1 MTNRSVARS
10 LRTVVAAGLMLVA
23 GLAGRTA
30 YGAEDKLGI
39 SWEEFTLPN
48 GLRVVLAPMPTSPM
62 THVRVLYH
70 VGSRDERVDRQGFA
84 HMFEH
89 MMFRGSAHVPPQ
101 EHMKLV
107 NGVGGYSNAFTSF
120 DKTEYVDTV
129 PSNYTEMAL
138 WLEAD
143 RMSSFKVSPQIFQ
156 TERLVVAEEWRI
168 GQNRPYGTMWEELF
182 GEFYKASP
190 YRWTPIGNMDQLRAA
205 QPAELQAFFNKYYVP
220 NNAIL
225 VVAGNIDVAKTRG
238 EVEKYFGWIPARGGL
253 EHQNA
258 SINSATGVVKNGPR
272 VWGIERDIPQ
282 EPKHTKAERAEVV
295 MRVALPREV
304 VAYPMPKPTDP
315 DYDAAQIMLQILGDG
330 RSSRLS
336 RALVTNAEPLC
347 VAADSVAEDLEDGG
361 IMGASAT
368 LLQGK
373 DPAAVEKVL
382 RDQIKLMR
390 DTAVSPEELEKAKQQ
405 QRLGLA
411 TRFETAEKVTAELGE
426 TLLSYG
432 STERVKTARSRL
444 EAITAADVQRVAQ
457 RFLTDEQSAYL
468 LIKPGQ
474 PTAVTKANAPSAA
487 ASQPATQAAANG
499 VGEAATSQPVEKE
512 PAKVVQFPADYPTTA
527 PMAGKLPTAT
537 FAKGV
542 ESTSHGVQVIVMEDH
557 RQPTID
563 WTLVMRAGGHSEPE
577 GKEGLA
583 GLTAAMVR
591 RGPKGKTFDQFNEEL
606 ESRGITIEVGDNGDN
621 TRVSGDCL
629 TEQFPTA
636 IAATAAMLNDPAF
649 DPAEFA
655 SLKAQSIDGL
665 RNALTTNSATIA
677 GRTLT
682 HALYGDSVLGRL
694 STPKTLEGITLD
706 EVKEFYKQIHTG
718 RAAVLLIAGDITVA
732 DGQKAAETLLNG
744 IPEEPLPTVS
754 YALPSPSA
762 ERQILLVDNPDAK
775 QSTIRLAERAYDLH
789 NDIKF
794 AGSLAG
800 QILSSGIESRLG
812 QYVRA
817 EKGYV
822 YGVQGVFQPTR
833 QAGAFVGSTE
843 TKFET
848 TADTITAMLHVFDQM
863 KAEPVPEKELAD
875 AKFRTAGN
883 MLMSMQT
890 VSDQAAQRVTGV
902 LNGYPID
909 YYDKYAARIG
919 QVTSAEVQGVMKQ
932 YVQDDKLTIVVVA
945 PAAAVKE
952 QLEKLGKVEVLPMP
966 GAE

>member
-1 MTNRSVARS
+1 MAKRSYVRS
-10 LRTVVAAGLMLVA
+10 MRAVVAAGLMLAA
-23 GLAGRTA
+23 GLGGARA
-30 YGAEDKLGI
+30 ALGAEDKLGI
-39 SWEEFTLPN
+39 TWEEFTLKN

-70 VGSRDERVDRQGFA
+70 VGSRDERPDRQGFA

-182 GEFYKASP
+182 AEFYQKAP

-220 NNAIL
+220 NNAVL

-238 EVEKYFGWIPARGGL
+238 EVEKYFGWIPARGEEAKGK
-253 EHQNA
+253 
-258 SINSATGVVKNGPR
+258 V
-272 VWGIERDIPQ
+272 GIAREIPQ
-282 EPKHTKAERAEVV
+282 EPVHTEAKRSEVV

-304 VAYPMPKPTDP
+304 VVYPMPKPTDP
-315 DYDAAQIMLQILGDG
+315 DYDAAGVMMQILGDG

-347 VAADSVAEDLEDGG
+347 VAADSAAEDLEDGG
-361 IMGASAT
+361 IMGAVAT
-368 LLQGK
+368 LLAGK
-373 DPAAVEKVL
+373 DPAAVEKVV

-432 STERVKTARSRL
+432 STERVKTARARL
-444 EAITAADVQRVAQ
+444 EALTAADVQRAAK
-457 RFLTDEQSAYL
+457 RFLTEEQSAYL
-468 LIKPGQ
+468 LIKPGA
-474 PTAVTKANAPSAA
+474 PTATDNAATPMEQMVKTVDATTQA
-487 ASQPATQAAANG
+487 ATQAGAATQG
-499 VGEAATSQPVEKE
+499 GEATSQPVAKE
-512 PAKVVQFPADYPTTA
+512 APKEVAFPADYPTSA

-542 ESTSHGVQVIVMEDH
+542 ESTIHGVKVIVMEDH

-563 WTLVMRAGGHSEPE
+563 WTLVTRMGGHAEPA

-606 ESRGITIEVGDNGDN
+606 ESRGISIEVGDNGDN
-621 TRVSGDCL
+621 TRISGDCL

-636 IAATAAMLNDPAF
+636 LAATRSMLLEPAF

-665 RNALTTNSATIA
+665 RNALTTNSAVIA

-706 EVKEFYKQIHTG
+706 DVKAFYKQVYTG
-718 RAAVLLIAGDITVA
+718 KDAVLMIAGDITVA
-732 DGQKAAETLLNG
+732 DGQKAAESLLNG
-744 IPEEPLPTVS
+744 VPETAPPAVTYDLPAPAT
-754 YALPSPSA
+754 
-762 ERQILLVDNPDAK
+762 ERRILLVDNPDAK
-775 QSTIRLAERAYDLH
+775 NATIRMAERAYDLH

-822 YGVQGVFQPTR
+822 YGVQGIFQPTR
-833 QAGAFVGSTE
+833 QSGAFVGSTE

-863 KAEPVPEKELAD
+863 KASPVPEKELAD
-875 AKFRTAGN
+875 AKFRTAGS

-919 QVTSAEVQGVMKQ
+919 QVTAGDLQEVMEQ

-952 QLEKLGKVEVLPMP
+952 QLEKIGKVEVLPMP
-966 GAE
+966 SVE